1 MPHFETPQ
9 PISVEL
15 NLRLANVRVTAGER
29 ADTIVRVRPRQSA
42 KRDDVT
48 AAERTRVA
56 YADGRLLVKRS
67 RRLRE
72 WNPFNV
78 GGSIDVEIELPA
90 GSQLSG
96 RTVAGEFHC
105 TGALGRCEL
114 KSGVGNITVERVAGD
129 AELATGTGEVRA
141 GEVDGSAVIRNSN
154 GDTQVREVG
163 GDLRVKAANGHID
176 IENSHGSLMP
186 GQPTAGSASGQS
198 TAARWS
204 PRPQPGISM
213 SGSPARPPPRSTFT
227 RATAMSATTWTRRTS
242 TGQLMAAGPKCG
254 RPRAGATSRSAAGA
268 PCPPTGSSTW
278 PGAAYSA
285 APGSVGWS
293 VG

>member
-48 AAERTRVA
+48 AAEQTRVA

-176 IENSHGSLMP
+176 VENSHGSLNAR
-186 GQPTAGSASGQS
+186 TANGWIRVGTIHRGPLVAK
-198 TAARWS
+198 TAAGHIDV
-204 PRPQPGISM
+204 GIAGGAAASLNLHTRHGHVRNDLDATDVHE
-213 SGSPARPPPRSTFT
+213 SGDGGRAEV
-227 RATAMSATTWTRRTS
+227 RATTGWGDITIRRGGTMP
-242 TGQLMAAGPKCG
+242 TD
-254 RPRAGATSRSAAGA
+254 RSL
-268 PCPPTGSSTW
+268 
-278 PGAAYSA
+278 
-285 APGSVGWS
+285 
-293 VG
+293 